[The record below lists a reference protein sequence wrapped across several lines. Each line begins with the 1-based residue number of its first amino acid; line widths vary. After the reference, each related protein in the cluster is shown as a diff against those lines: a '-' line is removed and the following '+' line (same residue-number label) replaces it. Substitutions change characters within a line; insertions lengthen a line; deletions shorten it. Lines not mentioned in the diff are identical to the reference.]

1 MLNFTNVA
9 RKIIALV
16 FISTP
21 VMYAQDLTASIAD
34 ELNVSIEKV
43 DVAKKTAVLN
53 KKVKLTNLDS
63 GKSVTVRINDRI
75 SDDKVALLTKSA
87 SNEAGLEG
95 GKMKIKIQELEADDE
110 IERFWATSEAT
121 PKVVKDKEVSIETTK
136 LAGFNVNHV
145 YDLKGNVKNL
155 DGYGLQLAAFAQL
168 KAAKDF
174 AEKISEKGQAE
185 KDKLFI
191 QVSKSEDKPMVY
203 RVLYGFFEGENAA
216 KETQKQM
223 ENIGLQAFVKGFN

>member
-1 MLNFTNVA
+1 MV
-9 RKIIALV
+9 V
-16 FISTP
+16 SSP

-34 ELNVSIEKV
+34 DLNVSIEKV
-43 DVAKKTAVLN
+43 GVVKRTAVLN
-53 KKVKLTNLDS
+53 KKVKLTNLDN

-75 SDDKVALLTKSA
+75 NDEKVAFLTKSA

-95 GKMKIKIQELEADDE
+95 GKMKIKIQELETDDE
-110 IERFWATSEAT
+110 VERFWASSDAT
-121 PKVVKDKEVSIETTK
+121 ATAKVVKDKEVSIETTK

-174 AEKISEKGQAE
+174 AEKITEKGQAE